1 MPKPMPGH
9 STQSST
15 ARRTL
20 PLAARFQFA
29 VVAAAVLPLVLVSIL
44 VLLNNLLVQRTQ
56 IADLQREATKNAVNV
71 IDAYLQQIEDEMAL
85 AVRGR
90 FFRDGETSNALLDTL
105 LSYNAGFETLSI
117 MDESGQEVVKRSR
130 YLLFSAEDLTNQAAS
145 AEFLAA
151 SAGER
156 YLGPITIS
164 QYAEPLVT
172 LAIPIKNVRGDVT
185 GVLAAEINL
194 KYMWDII
201 ARLEPGLGSYAYV
214 VDSDG
219 RLIAHRDS
227 SLVLQGKNLS
237 ELTSVQ
243 NALRGQPI
251 SGSYTGLEG
260 EPVLGLYQRLSQA
273 DWFVVLEAPTHQ
285 ALASVYRTLLFT
297 GGAVLVALFLA
308 VLLGWWLARIVIR
321 PVRTLQ
327 EGAEIIGLG
336 DLSHRIEI
344 RSGDEIGALASA
356 FNDMAG
362 ELQQTIGTL
371 EQRVA
376 DRTRDLERRAV
387 QLETAAEVGRAAASI
402 LDLDSLLFRVVDLV
416 RERFGLYY
424 TGLFLVDDSGDFAML
439 EAGTGEAGRVM
450 LGAGHRLA
458 VGGRS
463 MVGQACSERS
473 ARIALDVDAEAATLT
488 RFDNPLLPDTRS
500 EMALPLAVGDRVLGA
515 MDVQSTE
522 AAAFSQ
528 ADIDVL
534 QLVADQVAVA
544 VDNARKFS
552 EEAGLLEATS
562 PLYRISHRLAVATT
576 VEEVSQ
582 AILSTVSETEADGCL
597 VAQFDRTPAG
607 EVAGTDFLGRWERE
621 GRPRGLPAQASIA
634 AGELLPLLSRPS
646 VVEDV
651 TQDEQIPAASR
662 THLAQL
668 GIRSLVTVP
677 LRVASSGRVQGF
689 LAIDRQ
695 TPGPFSPVSLRLYE
709 TLAEQAAVALERARL
724 LEASQQQ
731 AWREHHIRDISDRI
745 TSSFDLDQLVRTT
758 VEELGMMIGAAGGYV
773 EIAPPTGKVEVEA
786 GNGSG
791 GPSGSGSNGREE
803 EAGT

>member
-1 MPKPMPGH
+1 
-9 STQSST
+9 
-15 ARRTL
+15 
-20 PLAARFQFA
+20 LAARFQFA